1 VAGHGSDIPECG
13 ERGPP
18 AIGWAGHVKEVGIAR
33 RVDDLGRIVLPAE
46 LRRLF
51 GIGPGDAID
60 IAVESGAIVLR
71 KVDRACVF
79 CDGITGLR
87 EFRGRSV
94 CGRCAAELSAG

>member
-1 VAGHGSDIPECG
+1 VRD
-13 ERGPP
+13 ERAPP
-18 AIGWAGHVKEVGIAR
+18 TTGWAGFVKEVGIAR

-60 IAVESGAIVLR
+60 IAVDGDAIVLR

-79 CDGITGLR
+79 CDGITDLR
-87 EFRGRSV
+87 DFRGRSV
-94 CGRCAAELSAG
+94 CGRCAAELSPG